1 MHAVK
6 EGLVHYMYKGADRVG
21 FICWVFGG
29 AALHF
34 IVLFSTL
41 KEQRKKMDGWTIRHA
56 CVVVS
61 GRAVKRMKTTST
73 TLRRY
78 GHRRLVPAAE
88 FSELTCNLC

>member
-1 MHAVK
+1 LNGRAPAACVKKTMHAVK

-41 KEQRKKMDGWTIRHA
+41 KEQRKKMDGCRQF
-56 CVVVS
+56 
-61 GRAVKRMKTTST
+61 GM
-73 TLRRY
+73 
-78 GHRRLVPAAE
+78 LV
-88 FSELTCNLC
+88 